1 MSKANTKLIE
11 QLQQKSREAFVMS
24 LEVFNKPTLKYRVEG
39 FVFFVCNAWELML
52 KAEIIKRDGI
62 GAIYYKDNKE
72 RTISLS
78 DAVKRIFT
86 NEKDPLR
93 KNLGKIIELRNTSTH
108 FITEEYSLIYAPL
121 FQACILNF
129 RNKMNEFHKIDVAE
143 DIPDNFLTLSI
154 NVGDFSDE
162 SIRAKY
168 APELAKKLIE
178 RRNDLALLEQQEDNP
193 KFSILIRQDVYIT
206 KNKNSADLT
215 VAIAGNSDTNVR
227 IIKELKD
234 PSNTHN
240 FAFSNVVS
248 AVNDRITSEKI
259 PFCCKNNAT
268 GATRKTFNKADLTLF
283 MQFYDLKNNPT
294 YSYAHK
300 TDGHAPNYSY
310 SPRIIDFIVEK
321 IKKNPDGVIDS
332 IRPKKA
338 GNLDR

>member
-1 MSKANTKLIE
+1 MSITSDEKLVA
-11 QLQQKSREAFVMS
+11 QLRQKSREAFVMS

-52 KAEIIKRDGI
+52 KSEIIKRDGI
-62 GAIYYKDNKE
+62 RAIYYKNKE

-78 DAVKRIFT
+78 DAAKKVFT

-93 KNLGKIIELRNTSTH
+93 KNLSKIIELRNTSTH

-129 RNKMNEFHKIDVAE
+129 RNKMNEFHGIDVAE

-193 KFSILIRQDVYIT
+193 KFSISIRQDVYIT
-206 KNKNSADLT
+206 KDKNSADLT

-240 FAFSNVVS
+240 YAFSNVMS
-248 AVNDRITSEKI
+248 AVNKRIVSEKI
-259 PFCCKNNAT
+259 PFCHRNSAT
-268 GATRKTFNKADLTLF
+268 GVVRKNFNKTDLTLF

-294 YSYAHK
+294 YSYPHK

-310 SPRIIDFIVEK
+310 SPRIVDFIVEK
-321 IKKNPDGVIDS
+321 IKKNPSGVIDN
-332 IRPKKA
+332 IKPK
-338 GNLDR
+338 NRLNR